1 MAEDDVRVTRAHSF
15 APATPF
21 QLLART
27 HGLMVAGDAA
37 MMLALADSLFLSI
50 SPDAA
55 RGKVLL
61 FLIVSFAP
69 FTLVSSLIGPTL
81 DRMKGGRRLA
91 VILVALGRVVVTALM
106 IWNIDSLALF
116 PLAFISLVLQKSYA
130 ISKSALVP
138 LVVRSDKEFV
148 EANSK
153 LGLIAGI
160 SGMIVVPFAAVFQ
173 WISSQM
179 TLFFSACIFAAA
191 LIAALR
197 LPRVTVT
204 TPGEKLSSDDAAL
217 RSEHVVKAG
226 HAMGLLR
233 ASTGFLF
240 FHLAFWLRG
249 ETAGVFW
256 FGVAVLFSTLGTFA
270 ANAVSPF
277 MRNRAREET
286 MLLISSVLLTVVGLL
301 AALQVGPLW
310 AVLLAA
316 AVNFATSTGRVAFE
330 AVLQRDASE
339 ANRARTFARFETRF
353 QLQWAIAGLVPVLIP
368 LGGEFGFMV
377 IAAMGVVAVLQLRLR
392 HPDQPRGRARHR
404 NSQS

>member
-1 MAEDDVRVTRAHSF
+1 MTRAHSF
-15 APATPF
+15 APPTSF

-37 MMLALADSLFLSI
+37 VMLALADSLFLSI

-91 VILVALGRVVVTALM
+91 VILVALGRVIVTALM

-138 LVVRSDKEFV
+138 LVVRSEKEFV

-160 SGMIVVPFAAVFQ
+160 SGMIVVPVAAVFQ

-179 TLFFSACIFAAA
+179 TLLFSACIFATA
-191 LIAALR
+191 LVAALR

-217 RSEHVVKAG
+217 RSEHVVKAA

-286 MLLISSVLLTVVGLL
+286 MLLISSVLLAVVGIL
-301 AALQVGPLW
+301 AALQAGPLW

-392 HPDQPRGRARHR
+392 HPDQPRGKARRR
-404 NSQS
+404 NAQS

>member
-1 MAEDDVRVTRAHSF
+1 MSVRRANLLVPPTH
-15 APATPF
+15 F

-37 MMLALADSLFLSI
+37 LTVALADSLFLSI

-61 FLIVSFAP
+61 FLLVSFAP

-91 VILVALGRVVVTALM
+91 VSLVAVGRIIVTILM
-106 IWNIDSLALF
+106 IWNINSLALF
-116 PLAFISLVLQKSYA
+116 PLAFVSLVLQKSYA

-153 LGLIAGI
+153 LGLIAGL
-160 SGMIVVPFAAVFQ
+160 SGALVVPVAGLLQWINSQLALVFAALVFA
-173 WISSQM
+173 S
-179 TLFFSACIFAAA
+179 A
-191 LIAALR
+191 LIASLQ
-197 LPRVTVT
+197 LPRDSVV
-204 TPGEKLSSDDAAL
+204 TPGTPRPAEEAAL
-217 RSEHVVKAG
+217 RSVNVVKAAN
-226 HAMGLLR
+226 AMGLLR

-249 ETAGVFW
+249 ETAGFFW
-256 FGVAVLFSTLGTFA
+256 FGLGVMFSTLGTFA
-270 ANAVSPF
+270 ANAVGPY

-286 MLLISSVLLTVVGLL
+286 MLLIASILLASIGVV
-301 AALQVGPLW
+301 AALQAGPLW

-316 AVNFATSTGRVAFE
+316 VVNFATSTGRVAFE

-353 QLQWAIAGLVPVLIP
+353 QLQWAIAGVIPVLIP
-368 LGGEFGFMV
+368 LGGEPGFLI
-377 IAAMGVVAVLQLRLR
+377 IASMGVVAVLQLRGR
-392 HPDQPRGRARHR
+392 HPDRPRA
-404 NSQS
+404 

>member
-1 MAEDDVRVTRAHSF
+1 MADEEITVRRAHAF
-15 APATPF
+15 VPPTPF

-81 DRMKGGRRLA
+81 DRIKGGRRLA
-91 VILVALGRVVVTALM
+91 VILVAVGRVIVTTLM
-106 IWNIDSLALF
+106 IWNINSLALF
-116 PLAFISLVLQKSYA
+116 PLAFVSLVLQKSYA

-138 LVVRSDKEFV
+138 LVVRSENEFV

-160 SGMIVVPFAAVFQ
+160 AGILVVPVAGIFQ
-173 WISSQM
+173 WISSQL
-179 TLFFSACIFAAA
+179 TLFFSACIFVAA
-191 LIAALR
+191 LISALR

-204 TPGEKLSSDDAAL
+204 APGEKLAADDAAL
-217 RSEHVVKAG
+217 RSDQVVKAAY
-226 HAMGLLR
+226 AMGLLR

-270 ANAVSPF
+270 ANAVGPY
-277 MRNRAREET
+277 MRHRAQEET
-286 MLLISSVLLTVVGLL
+286 MLLIASILLAVVGVV

-353 QLQWAIAGLVPVLIP
+353 QLQWAIAGLCPVLIRFS
-368 LGGEFGFMV
+368 GEFGFIV
-377 IAAMGVVAVLQLRLR
+377 IAAMGVVAVIQLKLR
-392 HPDQPRGRARHR
+392 HPDQPRSPARHTDR
-404 NSQS
+404 

>member
-1 MAEDDVRVTRAHSF
+1 
-15 APATPF
+15 
-21 QLLART
+21 
-27 HGLMVAGDAA
+27 MVAGDAA